1 LQTEYHIQ
9 VVDTLNDFYL
19 HVFGK
24 SASDEVLTHCKREL
38 FQAIWMTLL
47 DEEFMDAY
55 INGLV
60 VECAD
65 GILQRFFPRFF
76 TYSADYPEK

>member
-55 INGLV
+55 TNGLV
-60 VECAD
+60 VECVD
-65 GILQRFFPRFF
+65 GIL
-76 TYSADYPEK
+76 